1 MFVSKSVCWCFGGRS
16 LEIIYGIDGETFF
29 KVMEV
34 EVFMFTDEKEID
46 EKFVEIVVIEFL

>member
-1 MFVSKSVCWCFGGRS
+1 MFVSKSVCWCFGGRL